1 MTEMIS
7 NYFVFIVLPVVFIAV
22 WTYVILYNRSIR
34 KRVRQIE
41 ASGRHLTCEEEGIS
55 LATLEKEHA
64 GHTGSIF

>member
-1 MTEMIS
+1 MTEMMT
-7 NYFVFIVLPVVFIAV
+7 NYFVFMVLPLVFAAV
-22 WTYVILYNRSIR
+22 WGYVILYNRSIR
-34 KRVRQIE
+34 KRVKQIE

>member
-7 NYFVFIVLPVVFIAV
+7 NYFVFIVLPVIFIAV
-22 WTYVILYNRSIR
+22 WSYVILYNRSIR

-55 LATLEKEHA
+55 LVTLEKEHS

>member
-1 MTEMIS
+1 
-7 NYFVFIVLPVVFIAV
+7 
-22 WTYVILYNRSIR
+22 VILYNRSIR
-34 KRVRQIE
+34 KRVKQIE

>member
-1 MTEMIS
+1 MMT
-7 NYFVFIVLPVVFIAV
+7 NYFVFIVLPVVFAV
-22 WTYVILYNRSIR
+22 VWGYVILYNRSIR
-34 KRVRQIE
+34 KRVKQIE